1 MNAVTSWRDSATQ
14 QAQDDLDGLL
24 DASLP
29 FAQEM
34 LDKHGEFFP
43 YALAVSGSGET
54 MQMAGDPGEGE
65 QPSSVAVLQI
75 LVEGL
80 RAERDTLRAA
90 AIVSDVRLSDS
101 DAIRV
106 ELEHAEGQAIV
117 VLLPYRKKKLR
128 RGVEYGE
135 TSAGQGERQIWE

>member
-1 MNAVTSWRDSATQ
+1 VTSWRDSASQ

-43 YALAVSGSGET
+43 YACALSSSGET
-54 MQMAGDPGEGE
+54 KLVAGDPGEGE
-65 QPSSVAVLQI
+65 QPNSGDVLQV

-90 AIVSDVRLSDS
+90 ALVSDVRLADS

-106 ELEHAEGQAIV
+106 EVEHMEGQALT
-117 VLLPYRKKKLR
+117 VLLPYLKKRLR
-128 RGVEYGE
+128 RGIEFGGITAGE
-135 TSAGQGERQIWE
+135 GARQIWA

>member
-1 MNAVTSWRDSATQ
+1 MTSWRASASQ

-29 FAQEM
+29 FAREM

-43 YALAVSGSGET
+43 YAAAITTSGET
-54 MQMAGDPGEGE
+54 RLIAGDPGEGE
-65 QPSSVAVLQI
+65 QPTSVAVLQV

-90 AIVSDVRLSDS
+90 AVVSDVRRSDS
-101 DAIRV
+101 DAVRV
-106 ELEHAEGQAIV
+106 ELEHEEGHAIV
-117 VLLPYRKKKLR
+117 VFLPYQKKRLR
-128 RGVEYGE
+128 RGVEYGQIA
-135 TSAGQGERQIWE
+135 AGPGDLQVWS